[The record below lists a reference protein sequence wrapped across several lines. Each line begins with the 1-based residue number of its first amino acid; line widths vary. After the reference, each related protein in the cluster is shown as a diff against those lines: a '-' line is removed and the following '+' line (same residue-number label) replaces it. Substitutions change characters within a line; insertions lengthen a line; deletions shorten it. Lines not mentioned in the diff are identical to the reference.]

1 MKRNERLVDFT
12 NFLIN
17 HPNQMLNLNELS
29 KHYEVAKSSISED
42 LVFIKRVFE
51 NQGVGLVE
59 TFPGSLGGVQFTPYI
74 TDERS
79 LEMSQ
84 EIAELLREEN
94 RILPG
99 GYIYLSDILGTPS
112 NLRKIGQII
121 AHEYHE
127 KQVDVVMTI
136 ATKGIPIAQS
146 VAEILDVPFVIV
158 RRDPKVTE
166 GATLNVNYMS
176 GSSSRVENMTL
187 SKRSLSIGQ
196 NVLIVDDFMKGA
208 GTINGM
214 RSLVHEFDCLLAGV
228 AVFLEGPFKGE
239 RLIDDYKSIL
249 KVDRIDIANRS
260 IDVQL
265 GNIFNDK

>member
-1 MKRNERLVDFT
+1 M
-12 NFLIN
+12 
-17 HPNQMLNLNELS
+17 
-29 KHYEVAKSSISED
+29 
-42 LVFIKRVFE
+42 
-51 NQGVGLVE
+51 
-59 TFPGSLGGVQFTPYI
+59 
-74 TDERS
+74 
-79 LEMSQ
+79 
-84 EIAELLREEN
+84 
-94 RILPG
+94 
-99 GYIYLSDILGTPS
+99 
-112 NLRKIGQII
+112 
-121 AHEYHE
+121 
-127 KQVDVVMTI
+127 
-136 ATKGIPIAQS
+136 
-146 VAEILDVPFVIV
+146 
-158 RRDPKVTE
+158 TE